1 MMTPYNTLFTTERGA
16 FHQQRALSAA
26 PPELKVTLLRH
37 PSLDDLLP
45 YLPETDYL
53 ISERTGV
60 VDAQIIQAA
69 PRLKLI
75 LRLGSLTHDI
85 DIEAARAAGVMVSTW
100 PDPGVIAV
108 AEHVILQLLA
118 VSKKLNEV
126 QGVVRAASPDW
137 QPSKRTD
144 EDTFAYNWS
153 GRTGIY
159 NLYQGTVGILGFG
172 EIGAEVARRLR
183 GWGCTVLYNKRS
195 RLPERIEQEL
205 GMAYASAEDLQAQS
219 DYVVNMLPYFAET
232 DLLLDA
238 AWLSRLKPGATVVSC
253 GSGSVIDEA
262 ALAQAVLSGHLR
274 GAALDTFE
282 WEPIRADNPLG
293 VAAAGGANIVLT
305 PHTAAGG
312 VAASATDTSRARDY
326 APILHHLRGE
336 PVPYRVV

>member
-1 MMTPYNTLFTTERGA
+1 MPPYKTLFITERGL

-26 PPELKVTLLRH
+26 PPELTVTMLRH
-37 PSLDDLLP
+37 PSADELLP
-45 YLPETDYL
+45 HLPDVDYL

-60 VDAQIIQAA
+60 VDAQLIQAA
-69 PRLKLI
+69 PRLRLI

-85 DIEAARAAGVMVSTW
+85 DIEAARAAGVVVCTW

-108 AEHVILQLLA
+108 AEHVMLQLLA

-126 QGVVRAASPDW
+126 QGVARAASADW
-137 QPSKRTD
+137 RESKRTD

-159 NLYQGTVGILGFG
+159 NLYQATVGILGFG

-183 GWGCTVLYNKRS
+183 GWGCTVLYNKRT

-205 GMAYASAEDLQAQS
+205 GMQYATVETLQQQS

-232 DLLLDA
+232 DLLLNA
-238 AWLSRLKPGATVVSC
+238 AWLNQLKPGASLVSC

-262 ALAQAVLSGHLR
+262 ALAQAVLSGNLR

-282 WEPIRADNPLG
+282 WEPIRVDNPL
-293 VAAAGGANIVLT
+293 VAAAAAGANIVLT

-312 VAASATDTSRARDY
+312 VAASATDNSRARDY
-326 APILHHLRGE
+326 APILRHLRGE
-336 PVPYRVV
+336 PVPNRMV